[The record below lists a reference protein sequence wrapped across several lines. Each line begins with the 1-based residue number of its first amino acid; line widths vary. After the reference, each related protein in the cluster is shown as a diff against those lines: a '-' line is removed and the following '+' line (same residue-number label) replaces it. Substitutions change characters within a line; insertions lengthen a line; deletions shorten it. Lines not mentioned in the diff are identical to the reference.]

1 MGNRAVVA
9 VEGSS
14 VGIYLHWNGGIESIA
29 AFLRA
34 AKDLGVRDPVRDT
47 SYFYARFAQL
57 VGNYF
62 GGSTSIGIEA
72 MNKIDQDN
80 GDNGVYIVGADFAI
94 VKRLHG
100 KGRSVLKADQAKS
113 DAIYADVMAANK
125 AIFGKNA

>member
-34 AKDLGVRDPVRDT
+34 AKDLGVRDPVGDT

-100 KGRSVLKADQAKS
+100 NGRSVLKANQAKS
-113 DAIYADVMAANK
+113 DLIYADVMAANK
-125 AIFGKNA
+125 AVFGKNA